1 MTLQVPVCI
10 PVYRQWATLIN
21 GEQILIRP
29 ADPGDREA
37 LKAFFGRLG
46 EETRFLRFHYT
57 KAAISDEEIS
67 TYCNCDYAD
76 TFAIVAEKSRGGSND
91 IVGVARY
98 DRLPAGDC
106 AEVAFLVEDKE
117 QGNGIGTHLV
127 RELAEV
133 ARERGME
140 TFVAETTTYNQI
152 MLSIFRK
159 YDSSL
164 KREVDG
170 ESCKVTYKVQS
181 KRF

>member
-1 MTLQVPVCI
+1 MALQTPVCV
-10 PVYRQWATLIN
+10 PVYRQWATLLN
-21 GEQILIRP
+21 GEQVLIRP
-29 ADPGDREA
+29 ADPGDKDA
-37 LKAFFGRLG
+37 LRAFFGRLG
-46 EETRFLRFHYT
+46 DETRFLRFHYT
-57 KAAISDEEIS
+57 KATISDEEIS
-67 TYCNCDYAD
+67 SYSDCDYD
-76 TFAIVAEKSRGGSND
+76 GTFAIVAEKVRDGVND

-98 DRLPAGDC
+98 DRLPAGGC

-127 RELAEV
+127 KELAEV

-159 YDSSL
+159 YDASL

-170 ESCKVTYKVQS
+170 ESCKVTYKVQRR
-181 KRF
+181 K